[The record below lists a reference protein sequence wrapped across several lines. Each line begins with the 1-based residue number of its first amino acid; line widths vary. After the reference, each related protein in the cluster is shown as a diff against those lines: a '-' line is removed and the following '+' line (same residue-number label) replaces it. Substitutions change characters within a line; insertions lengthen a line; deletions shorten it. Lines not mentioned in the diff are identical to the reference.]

1 MASIVSLV
9 VLATML
15 GCQQDR
21 PATTT
26 PMTAAPDVE
35 ESLDPEAVV
44 AQMTSFMSAHA
55 AYAFEAIVTYES
67 LQESGQKLH
76 FDLLQQVAVSRP
88 GRLFWV
94 TVEDDARIDSAW
106 FNAGTFS
113 MIKQPDNI
121 YGQIDV
127 PATIL
132 EMIDVLANDYG
143 VVVPFSDLLAG
154 GDVPVLLRDL
164 EASDYIGLAWVEG
177 KWSHHVAMRNELV
190 DYEVWIQAEGDPVPL
205 KLAITWKLEEGLPAF
220 VARFKTWDFSPA
232 FAEAF
237 FLFGER
243 TETERI
249 AIVPIQVDEEV
260 AP

>member
-1 MASIVSLV
+1 MAAILSLV
-9 VLATML
+9 VVATMM

-35 ESLDPEAVV
+35 DSLDPEAVV
-44 AQMTSFMSAHA
+44 AQMTSFMSAHETF
-55 AYAFEAIVTYES
+55 AFEAKVSYES

-76 FDLLQQVAVSRP
+76 FDLMQHVAVSQP
-88 GRLFWV
+88 DRLFWV

-127 PATIL
+127 PATIP
-132 EMIDVLANDYG
+132 EMIDVLAKDYG
-143 VVVPFSDLLAG
+143 LVVPFSDLLSG
-154 GDVPVLLRDL
+154 GEVPVLLRDL

-177 KWSHHVAMRNELV
+177 KWSHHVAMRNEIV

-205 KLAITWKLEEGLPAF
+205 KVTITWKLEEGLPAF
-220 VARFKTWDFSPA
+220 VARFKTWDFSPG
-232 FAEAF
+232 FAEGF
-237 FLFGER
+237 FDFGER